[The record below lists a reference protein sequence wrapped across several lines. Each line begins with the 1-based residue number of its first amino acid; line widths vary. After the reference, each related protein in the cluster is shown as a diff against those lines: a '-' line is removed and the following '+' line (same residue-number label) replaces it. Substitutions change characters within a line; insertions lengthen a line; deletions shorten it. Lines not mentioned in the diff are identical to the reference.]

1 MLQEHIN
8 HRLDFRYLKN
18 KYHTEHISF
27 SHLHR
32 SWIVFTYHP
41 NKFFMIHRNYKTFRF
56 DFDMMSNELTEICKY
71 ADILMTFV
79 ESINTEIERGYSK

>member
-1 MLQEHIN
+1 
-8 HRLDFRYLKN
+8 
-18 KYHTEHISF
+18 
-27 SHLHR
+27 
-32 SWIVFTYHP
+32 
-41 NKFFMIHRNYKTFRF
+41 MIHRNYKTFRF